1 MTHVELNGGP
11 ADVDAMHRAAT
22 WNYGHFT
29 SMQVRNRAVIGL
41 GLHLCRLREG
51 SAALFPDA
59 TSPSDDE
66 IRAFIGHALRD
77 EQDASVR
84 VTVLPSLTNG
94 ASTDVM
100 VSVSEP
106 TLETPRPPLRV
117 RTVRYERELPHLK
130 HMATLGLTY
139 HYLQARRAGFDDVL
153 FAGQDGFLREGS
165 VWNIA
170 FWDGDRVIWPEAP
183 MLTGITMQVLR
194 LGMRK
199 LGIPDETRRLTRES
213 LNGIRAA
220 ATTNS
225 HCPAQPVAA
234 VDETAF
240 PGDDTFTSLLHRA
253 WQEAPWE
260 PVRIES
266 RTPLAAVGLPTPTP
280 SSTARTSVG

>member
-1 MTHVELNGGP
+1 VY
-11 ADVDAMHRAAT
+11 RAAT

-29 SMQVRNRAVIGL
+29 SMQVRRRAVAGL
-41 GLHLCRLREG
+41 AFTF
-51 SAALFPDA
+51 AACARVRPRSFPDA

-66 IRAFIGHALRD
+66 IRAFIDHALRD

-84 VTVLPSLTNG
+84 VTVLPSLTDG

-106 TLETPRPPLRV
+106 ARDAPGPPLRV

-153 FAGQDGFLREGS
+153 FAGQDGFLRSGS

-170 FWDGDRVIWPEAP
+170 FWDGGRVIWPEAP
-183 MLTGITMQVLR
+183 MLAGITMQVLR
-194 LGMRK
+194 LGMRR
-199 LGIPDETRRLTRES
+199 LGIPDETRRLTGES
-213 LNGIRAA
+213 LNGMRAA
-220 ATTNS
+220 AATNS
-225 HCPAQPVAA
+225 HCSAQPIAA

-240 PGDDTFTSLLHRA
+240 PGDEALTTLLQRA
-253 WQEAPWE
+253 WQEALWE
-260 PVRIES
+260 PVRI
-266 RTPLAAVGLPTPTP
+266 AQ
-280 SSTARTSVG
+280 